1 MNSRSVLNHLNFGTG
16 CVTGKSRVFIRIRV
30 RDWDITPEVTSI
42 TPPGNSRRKRSTRK
56 PKVQDKEWKKINTEV
71 KIHVKVVL
79 PSFIWKCSLQ
89 QHSHRSSQASTFP
102 QVHLCQLEE
111 KHFVPGCWPM
121 AADKMLGESTP
132 TQTLEILGKQYYK
145 DTGRHSCWRDFR
157 S

>member
-79 PSFIWKCSLQ
+79 PSFI
-89 QHSHRSSQASTFP
+89 
-102 QVHLCQLEE
+102 
-111 KHFVPGCWPM
+111 
-121 AADKMLGESTP
+121 
-132 TQTLEILGKQYYK
+132 
-145 DTGRHSCWRDFR
+145 
-157 S
+157 